1 MNKQEYESKVWE
13 VASIIKLVT
22 GLNIKSV
29 CNVASNIVQH
39 YETDDIDKIDDNI
52 IYEAYIKGCSI

>member
-39 YETDDIDKIDDNI
+39 YETEDIDKIDDNI

>member
-1 MNKQEYESKVWE
+1 LNKQEYESRVWE

-29 CNVASNIVQH
+29 CNVANNIVQH
-39 YETDDIDKIDDNI
+39 YETEDIDTIDDNM
-52 IYEAYIKGCSI
+52 IYEAYVKGCSI

>member
-39 YETDDIDKIDDNI
+39 YETEDIDKIDDNI
-52 IYEAYIKGCSI
+52 IYEAYVKGCSI